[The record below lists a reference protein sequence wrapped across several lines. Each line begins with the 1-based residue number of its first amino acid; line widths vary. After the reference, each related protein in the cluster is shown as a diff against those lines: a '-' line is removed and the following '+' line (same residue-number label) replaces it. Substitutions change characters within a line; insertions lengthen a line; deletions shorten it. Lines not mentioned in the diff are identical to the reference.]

1 MTILQAG
8 NHAMPGAGSLGTLDL
23 YDGDDGRIGID
34 AVVPYAVAA
43 EMVKVAAGLG
53 LTGFWLLQPDQGG
66 PTSLQAEVP
75 PDALAAVLAPAE
87 AAGVMIR
94 DDRDVS

>member
-1 MTILQAG
+1 MTIVQAED
-8 NHAMPGAGSLGTLDL
+8 HATPGAGSIGTLDL

-66 PTSLQAEVP
+66 PTSLQAKVP

-87 AAGVMIR
+87 AAGVKIL
-94 DDRDVS
+94 DDRDVA

>member
-1 MTILQAG
+1 M
-8 NHAMPGAGSLGTLDL
+8 
-23 YDGDDGRIGID
+23 D

-43 EMVKVAAGLG
+43 EVMKEAAGPG
-53 LTGFWLLQPDQGG
+53 LTGFWLLHPDQGG
-66 PTSLQAEVP
+66 PASLQTEVP